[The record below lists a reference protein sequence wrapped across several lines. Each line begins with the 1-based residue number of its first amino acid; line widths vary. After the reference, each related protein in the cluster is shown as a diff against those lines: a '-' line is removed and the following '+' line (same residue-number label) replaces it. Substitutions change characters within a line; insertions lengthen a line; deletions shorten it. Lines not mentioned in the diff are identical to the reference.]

1 METGTDP
8 TLLALIST
16 LIVIMVGNIWHQNRE
31 HSKTRDLLNAL
42 RVEFDGKIGALEK
55 RMDTK
60 IGALDTKID
69 ALDKKVDTK
78 IGALEK
84 RVDSKIGALDKKVD
98 SKIGAL
104 DKKVDSKIGAL
115 DKKVDSKIGA
125 LEKRVDSK
133 VGSLATEVGSLAT
146 EVAKLSGQFLEFK
159 TATEK
164 HLRMTD
170 ESIAGLKGVVE
181 RNHTELKAAISSN
194 GERLARIEG
203 HLGIGIA
210 EAAPVT

>member
-42 RVEFDGKIGALEK
+42 RVEFDGKLGALEK

-84 RVDSKIGALDKKVD
+84 RVDTKIGALD
-98 SKIGAL
+98 
-104 DKKVDSKIGAL
+104 
-115 DKKVDSKIGA
+115 
-125 LEKRVDSK
+125 KRVDSK
-133 VGSLATEVGSLAT
+133 VGSLATEVGSLTT
-146 EVAKLSGQFLEFK
+146 EVAKLSGRFLEFK

-170 ESIAGLKGVVE
+170 ESIA
-181 RNHTELKAAISSN
+181 ELKVAVASN

-210 EAAPVT
+210 EAAPVK

>member
-42 RVEFDGKIGALEK
+42 RVEFDGKLGALER

-69 ALDKKVDTK
+69 ALDKKVDSKIGALEKRVDTKIGALDKKIDALDKKVDTK

-84 RVDSKIGALDKKVD
+84 RVDTKIGALDKK
-98 SKIGAL
+98 
-104 DKKVDSKIGAL
+104 
-115 DKKVDSKIGA
+115 
-125 LEKRVDSK
+125 VDSK

-146 EVAKLSGQFLEFK
+146 EVAKLSGRFLEFK

-170 ESIAGLKGVVE
+170 ESIA
-181 RNHTELKAAISSN
+181 ELKVAVASN

-210 EAAPVT
+210 EAAPVK

>member
-8 TLLALIST
+8 TLLAMFST
-16 LIVIMVGNIWHQNRE
+16 LIVVMVGNIWHQSRE
-31 HSKTRDLLNAL
+31 NSKIRDLINGL
-42 RVEFDGKIGALEK
+42 RIEFDTKIGALEK
-55 RMDTK
+55 RVDTK
-60 IGALDTKID
+60 IGALDEKID

-84 RVDSKIGALDKKVD
+84 RVDTKIGALDEKIDALDKKVD
-98 SKIGAL
+98 T
-104 DKKVDSKIGAL
+104 
-115 DKKVDSKIGA
+115 KIGA
-125 LEKRVDSK
+125 LEKRVDTKIGALDEKIDALDERVEGK
-133 VGSLATEVGSLAT
+133 VGPLTT
-146 EVAKLSGQFLEFK
+146 EVAKLNGQFLEFK

-170 ESIAGLKGVVE
+170 DSVAGLKVVVE
-181 RNHTELKAAISSN
+181 RSHTELKAAVSSN

-210 EAAPVT
+210 EPAPVT